1 MNLDYILVKTMFYL
15 GMSIFVMLYVGW
27 LVNKFD
33 TNKKRSFVTLA
44 IFTTIIVVVYSIKL
58 LGMITLGLIISA
70 LSMAISAVTMFLNLF
85 FPKIL
90 NKYSNSDAVILIAVF
105 IMMLVGMLFLVIGAR
120 VTNITEY
127 NQIISQIHS

>member
-33 TNKKRSFVTLA
+33 TNKKRSFVTLV

-70 LSMAISAVTMFLNLF
+70 LSMAISSVTIFLNLF

-105 IMMLVGMLFLVIGAR
+105 MMMLVGMLFLVIGAR

>member
-33 TNKKRSFVTLA
+33 TNKKRSFVTLV

-105 IMMLVGMLFLVIGAR
+105 IMMFVGMLFLVIGAR

-127 NQIISQIHS
+127 NQIISQINS